1 MLRAELDEVDRTL
14 VAAFE
19 KRMALS
25 QEVARCKLR
34 RGLPVLDQSREAQV
48 LASRAAMAQDAH
60 WAESVRA
67 LYREIMR
74 LSRAEQERM
83 LREARDEA

>member
-1 MLRAELDEVDRTL
+1 MDRTL
-14 VAAFE
+14 VATFE

-34 RGLPVLDQSREAQV
+34 QGLPVLDQAREAQV
-48 LASRAAMAQDAH
+48 LASRAAMARDAH

-67 LYREIMR
+67 LYQEIMR
-74 LSRAEQERM
+74 LSRAEQERL